1 MSPNKTPTVVPQ
13 LRARIRQL
21 EAACRCA
28 AEALRLHDPQSALEI
43 DRIAAGRAPVTSI
56 RPEDLTDE
64 VLAGYFGEHCECR
77 PLDIERTSHSHD
89 CDDDHCEDVRVAL
102 GGKPTGWRWRSTSEA
117 LIQAR
122 AAKQRICESL
132 IEDGSGLALLAA
144 VGKQL
149 LDQAA
154 RFMAGQ
160 KTGGAP

>member
-1 MSPNKTPTVVPQ
+1 MSLNKTPTTVPQ

-28 AEALRLHDPQSALEI
+28 AEALRLHDPQSPTALET
-43 DRIAAGRAPVTSI
+43 DRIAAGQAPCPSV

-102 GGKPTGWRWRSTSEA
+102 GGNPTGWRGWRSTSEA

-132 IEDGSGLALLAA
+132 IEDGSGLALLTAI
-144 VGKQL
+144 GKQL
-149 LDQAA
+149 LDDAA
-154 RFMAGQ
+154 RFRASQ
-160 KTGGAP
+160 E